1 MKEVHL
7 VPQEDPLVV
16 ILVGVTRV
24 TLIHSTEAR
33 DLPDHLLDME
43 ERGATQEAIL
53 DTQEHLATHQETED
67 QHLPDSDQDIPH
79 RATQDTDLL
88 ALLATILLLEH
99 PDTIL
104 AMVPVQENILPLT
117 SQLLG
122 QGDQVSRDQVL
133 MVTILLLLPVNMR
146 ALLQPHGP
154 LLYTTDLIP
163 RDHLELRHQMRWSR
177 EVIPAVK
184 MVDLRAQNLV

>member
-1 MKEVHL
+1 ML
-7 VPQEDPLVV
+7 F
-16 ILVGVTRV
+16 G
-24 TLIHSTEAR
+24 
-33 DLPDHLLDME
+33 DL
-43 ERGATQEAIL
+43 
-53 DTQEHLATHQETED
+53 LAA
-67 QHLPDSDQDIPH
+67 PGQDLGGNCRFYIK
-79 RATQDTDLL
+79 ACSLENLL

-163 RDHLELRHQMRWSR
+163 R
-177 EVIPAVK
+177 
-184 MVDLRAQNLV
+184 